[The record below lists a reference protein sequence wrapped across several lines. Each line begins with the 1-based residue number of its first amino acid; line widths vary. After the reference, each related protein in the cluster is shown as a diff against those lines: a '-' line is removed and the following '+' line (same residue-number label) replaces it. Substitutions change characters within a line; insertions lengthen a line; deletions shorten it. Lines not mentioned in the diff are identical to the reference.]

1 MAKLSLDTV
10 VSGFQAVTTLNNNF
24 DSIEAEFQNKVLY
37 RDNPTGESNSMQNN
51 LDMNGYNILNV
62 GNLSGLTTLTGV
74 AVIAFG
80 TQRDGTGTHSLSS
93 GDIYRVTEISA
104 SSSVTACIQIST
116 EAISGI
122 SSGKWAEYIQK
133 GAGPIKV
140 VAGAGVT
147 LRYPGT
153 QRTRIQYGHVRAHY
167 AGSDVWY
174 LSGDLSA
181 S

>member
-1 MAKLSLDTV
+1 MAKLSLDAIA
-10 VSGFQAVTTLNNNF
+10 SGFQAVTTLNTNF
-24 DSIEAEFQNKVLY
+24 DSIETEFQDKVLY
-37 RDNPTGESNSMQNN
+37 RNNPTGEANSMQND
-51 LDMNGYNILNV
+51 LDMNGYNLLNV
-62 GNLSGLTTLTGV
+62 GNLSGLTTITGV

-80 TQRDGTGTHSLSS
+80 TQRDGTGTHSLSA

-104 SSSVTACIQIST
+104 SSSVTACISIAAEST
-116 EAISGI
+116 SGI
-122 SSGKWAEYIQK
+122 ASGKWAEYIQK

-140 VAGAGVT
+140 IAGAGVT

-153 QRTRIQYGHVRAHY
+153 VRTKIQYGHVRAHY